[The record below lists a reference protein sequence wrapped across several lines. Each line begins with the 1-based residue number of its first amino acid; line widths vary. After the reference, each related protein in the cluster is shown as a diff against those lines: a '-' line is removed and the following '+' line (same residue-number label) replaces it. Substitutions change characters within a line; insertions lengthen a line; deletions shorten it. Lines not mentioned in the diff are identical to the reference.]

1 MIIETERLTIRPL
14 TLDDFDAMHAL
25 TTAIDGMPRAE
36 CERWLQWLVLNNDEL
51 ERLHQPPYGERALTL
66 NDGTLIGLVGFVPS
80 MGPFGQLPYFS
91 ARLNLPV
98 DRRFYPEVGL
108 YWALSPDQRGRGY
121 ATEAARGMIAW
132 AFQPDTLNLRRII
145 ATTEY
150 DNEASQAVMR
160 RLGMVIERN
169 PYPDPFWFQV
179 VGILENSPDYQS

>member
-14 TLDDFDAMHAL
+14 TLDDFDALHAL

-66 NDGTLIGLVGFVPS
+66 KDGTLIGLVGYVPS
-80 MGPFGQLPYFS
+80 MGPFGQLSYFS
-91 ARLNLPV
+91 ARLNLPA
-98 DRRFYPEVGL
+98 DRRFRPEVGL
-108 YWALSPDQRGRGY
+108 FWALSPDHRGQGY

-132 AFQPDTLNLRRII
+132 AFQPENLNLRRII

-150 DNEASQAVMR
+150 DNEASQAVMQ
-160 RLGMVIERN
+160 RLGMAVERS

-179 VGILENSPDYQS
+179 VGILENSADAQ